1 MGYKGLLYRTKTLL
15 SFEQYLQQFLQED
28 IEGHRPIYRSLVDS
42 SDDLLESCE
51 DLSVTEGVMQIKDD
65 VKEMID
71 RWSQVNQFYQE
82 RRRQVAEASQVAKK
96 YRGLLLPVEN
106 ELKRVARKMED
117 CEYEG
122 VNIDVGKKKLATV
135 KVQNSVE

>member
-1 MGYKGLLYRTKTLL
+1 M
-15 SFEQYLQQFLQED
+15 
-28 IEGHRPIYRSLVDS
+28 DS

-117 CEYEG
+117 CDYEG